1 MKPGPPK
8 LLEEIADSSLVV
20 FLLEANVHFFFF
32 FLNKSNSNLNI
43 WDEFQLKKN
52 YLKISKPPRR

>member
-32 FLNKSNSNLNI
+32 FNKSNSSLNI

-52 YLKISKPPRR
+52 YLKISEPPRR